1 MDHNKR
7 TSIGRFQRFG
17 LRICRE
23 ASSVAS
29 RRRHP
34 RRIVDLSLERFLNV
48 AYQSHL
54 WGVRRLL
61 SFVFILICLLGAPL
75 AQAQQKRAPLV
86 KPPTSTPAIRLTA
99 PASKTMI
106 GNAVS
111 QTRTSK
117 GTSVENVPANTVPGS
132 GGEINA
138 GANST
143 VSVDPEIQKVID
155 LLRTLPLDER
165 QAMVSYYND
174 LGIDVSASLEAQNS
188 GAAGGGP
195 TRQLM
200 RYIRTVSFIRRPEAV
215 LDARGKIGLVTE
227 SLPAVDAT
235 DQEIIQW
242 FHRHAMAAEWDAVK
256 AVLVLRAGREA
267 EALYAAMIQGT
278 NHVQSELIPEDVL
291 GLSEAAPA
299 ELSDWQVDA
308 LAGLLKKAATK
319 TSTQPLIDQFR
330 KGTTWFGTASDEQR
344 DRTVRLLL
352 AADLPI
358 DAFEFMPSLETARE
372 DENSAVIKGHA
383 EYQLARSS
391 ESSGVESEQ
400 LVEKAWELFGEVAL
414 MANADAD
421 LRSDSLSRAV
431 DLLPR
436 VPPGP
441 GLSWLRALFEHPSL
455 APVGLQSVALKAL
468 KLEDEKLPEE
478 TRAQAILTMKEA
490 VDTLLEREEVEGD
503 QLKIPLRMLTI
514 GLLSRAEKAIQEQGA
529 KNGVSEVAVLLL
541 RSMPDQKWREQIEPS
556 LVGRAFLAF
565 IGVALIADETDL
577 ALELLKQGIARQST
591 MSSELA
597 TGFLNLWVSRMRAR
611 MAQPG
616 TSTNAWMYS
625 YSRRQRPSAPVTRG
639 WQNRNLS
646 RLSQLMSLLKEI
658 GVDGRQLPGVVN
670 ALQACYGSTQAFE
683 RSDIEEILGPVE
695 QIRAPV
701 AARLASTMRQGLS
714 GDWRSREAQ
723 KDAGFERS
731 DSEVRKI
738 VEEGYDLA
746 TSLAEAAVTN
756 SQNEQEAWQHATL
769 KAALTFDRM
778 QFRGER
784 EQDAA
789 AYDAAR
795 QVVFR
800 AFRDAASLYRG
811 ALAEG
816 RVRANMQIYDVWFS
830 LALGASDLGALT
842 LEDLMTEGLEN
853 ADQIDRI
860 REDIL
865 EMDEDQARYHLGE
878 FARGVVSNLSGA
890 NPEVKPRLLQAA
902 SRVVGDHPAG
912 APIRRT
918 LDLYDELVQQEIH
931 LRLAIDGSDRVGT
944 KPFGATLT
952 LQHTASIDQ
961 SAGGFA
967 RYLMDSYTEFNAG
980 QWTTIN
986 YQERLR
992 KSIESSFNGKVELLG
1007 IGFFQPMNPA
1017 VSIRIDGETGWQE
1030 KPMAYL
1036 VLRAIDPSVDRLP
1049 EIQMDMHFNDS
1060 SGPIVLPVVS
1070 NTVLVDAATEPA
1082 ARPLDDLVIE
1092 QSLDARPMLLGKGDR
1107 EVTLEVVARAAGVLP
1122 ELTDLMTS
1130 LEDALP
1136 GYRLDTSQ
1144 ISADP
1149 VDVNQ
1154 AHRKAEE
1161 DDSDTTT
1168 NNRYSYYEK
1177 SLPNLDPDEDGRFRL
1192 GTMRKWNVRFIPDTG
1207 ITNPKPESF
1216 KYPSINLAGFSAVE
1230 SVNSGEAGQDSVVLR
1245 EERFSY
1251 EDYDLLPVEANVVSF
1266 SQDGYS
1272 GWEILVIF
1280 AVFAFVGIGIFLR
1293 MNKQGNV
1300 ADRGITSSFDLPES
1314 MTPTAAALYLTR
1326 FQNESEVNWSPAER
1340 QELRQDIDRL
1350 QRAHFADRSLTDTE
1364 MDDQSSRELIPLV
1377 NRWAQRFSDKKAAV

>member
-1 MDHNKR
+1 MTASAQR
-7 TSIGRFQRFG
+7 T
-17 LRICRE
+17 
-23 ASSVAS
+23 
-29 RRRHP
+29 
-34 RRIVDLSLERFLNV
+34 
-48 AYQSHL
+48 
-54 WGVRRLL
+54 
-61 SFVFILICLLGAPL
+61 
-75 AQAQQKRAPLV
+75 KTPLV
-86 KPPTSTPAIRLTA
+86 KPPISKPAIRLTK
-99 PASKTMI
+99 PATKAII

-111 QTRTSK
+111 ETRAVGGVSSAGVQS
-117 GTSVENVPANTVPGS
+117 GTVNSPNNPTGS
-132 GGEINA
+132 RGQNPEAAVKI
-138 GANST
+138 
-143 VSVDPEIQKVID
+143 DPEIQKVID
-155 LLRTLPLDER
+155 VLRTLPMDER
-165 QAMVSYYND
+165 QAMVAYYKD
-174 LGIDVSASLEAQNS
+174 LGIEVSASLDAAS
-188 GAAGGGP
+188 GAAAGGP

-227 SLPAVDAT
+227 SLPAEDAT

-267 EALYAAMIQGT
+267 ESLYASMIQGT
-278 NHVQSELIPEDVL
+278 NHIQSELIPEDVL
-291 GLSEAAPA
+291 GLSEAAPT

-319 TSTQPLIDQFR
+319 TSTQPLIEQFR
-330 KGTTWFGTASDEQR
+330 KGTTWFGSKNDEQR

-358 DAFEFMPSLETARE
+358 DAYEFMPSLEIARSE
-372 DENSAVIKGHA
+372 ENASVMKGHA
-383 EYQLARSS
+383 EYQLARSN
-391 ESSGVESEQ
+391 ESSGVEADQ
-400 LVEKAWELFGEVAL
+400 LVEKAWQLFGEVAL
-414 MANADAD
+414 MVDADAE
-421 LRSDSLSRAV
+421 LRSDSLGRAV

-441 GLSWLRALFEHPSL
+441 GLSWLRTLFEHPSL
-455 APVGLQSVALKAL
+455 APVGLQAVALKAL

-490 VDTLLEREEVEGD
+490 VDTLLEREGVEGD

-514 GLLSRAEKAIQEQGA
+514 GLLSRAEKAIKEQGA

-556 LVGRAFLAF
+556 LVGRAFKAF

-577 ALELLKQGIARQST
+577 ALELLRQGIDRQSA
-591 MSSELA
+591 MSTELA
-597 TGFLNLWVSRMRAR
+597 TDFLNLWVLRMRAR
-611 MAQPG
+611 MAQP
-616 TSTNAWMYS
+616 SANTNSYMYS
-625 YSRRQRPSAPVTRG
+625 FSRRQRPSAPVTRG

-646 RLSQLMSLLKEI
+646 RLSQLMDLLNEI
-658 GVDGRQLPGVVN
+658 GVDGREFPGVVD
-670 ALQACYGSTQAFE
+670 ALQGCYGSTQAFE
-683 RSDIEEILGPVE
+683 RSAIEKILGPVRE
-695 QIRAPV
+695 IRAPV
-701 AARLASTMRQGLS
+701 AARLAATMRQGLS

-746 TSLAEAAVTN
+746 TSLAEAAVAN

-800 AFRDAASLYRG
+800 AFRDAAALYRG

-816 RVRANMQIYDVWFS
+816 RVRPNMQIYDVWFS

-860 REDIL
+860 RSDIL
-865 EMDEDQARYHLGE
+865 EMEEDQARYHLGE
-878 FARGVVSNLSGA
+878 FARGVVGKLSGA

-944 KPFGATLT
+944 KPFGAILT

-992 KSIESSFNGKVELLG
+992 KSIESSFDGKVELLG

-1017 VSIRIDGETGWQE
+1017 VSIRIDGKTGWQE

-1036 VLRAIDPSVDRLP
+1036 VLRAIDASVDRLP

-1070 NTVLVDAATEPA
+1070 NTVLVDAAAEPA
-1082 ARPLDDLVIE
+1082 VRPLSDLVIE
-1092 QSLDARPMLLGKGDR
+1092 QSLDPRPMLLGKGDR
-1107 EVTLEVVARAAGVLP
+1107 EVTLEVVARATGVLP
-1122 ELTDLMTS
+1122 DLTDLVAA
-1130 LEDALP
+1130 LEDSLP
-1136 GYRLDTSQ
+1136 GYQLDESQ
-1144 ISADP
+1144 IASEP
-1149 VDVNQ
+1149 VDVSQ
-1154 AHRKAEE
+1154 AHRETEE
-1161 DDSDTTT
+1161 EQSDTTT
-1168 NNRYSYYEK
+1168 NNRFGYYEK
-1177 SLPNLDPDEDGRFRL
+1177 SLPNLDPDADGRFRL
-1192 GTMRKWNVRFIPDTG
+1192 GTMRKWNLRYVPEEG
-1207 ITNPKPESF
+1207 LALSKPKQF
-1216 KYPSINLAGFSAVE
+1216 KYPQVNPAAFSAIQAPEVTSEAGE
-1230 SVNSGEAGQDSVVLR
+1230 SVILR

-1251 EDYDLLPVEANVVSF
+1251 EDYDLLPVETAIIQFTQESYGGLGFYVFGGIVVLAA
-1266 SQDGYS
+1266 
-1272 GWEILVIF
+1272 IAIF
-1280 AVFAFVGIGIFLR
+1280 IRTKKKVTE
-1293 MNKQGNV
+1293 
-1300 ADRGITSSFDLPES
+1300 ADNGLAASLDLPES
-1314 MTPTAAALYLTR
+1314 LTPTAAALYLTR
-1326 FQNESEVNWSPAER
+1326 FQNQPDGYWSDEEIT
-1340 QELRQDIDRL
+1340 ELRRDIDRL
-1350 QRAHFADRSLTDTE
+1350 QRNHFAVTSNGSL
-1364 MDDQSSRELIPLV
+1364 SSGENSSVELLPLV
-1377 NRWAQRFSDKKAAV
+1377 NRWAQKVTDKQAAI